1 MEPWTTGSA
10 IERATLTGYL
20 TPYKIAVLH
29 LIMMYCDGLIPMSF
43 RVAVMKSVLNFIDC
57 VQGVEEFKKSQ
68 TIDGNLTT
76 LKAEL
81 SEIPSSYGS
90 NDLYSSLL
98 IRLWKLRSLDDLHS
112 FFQHIGDY
120 LGSSSSGDQGTN
132 NNNDDDDH
140 HDGHAADGIEV
151 GIEGTTSFFQSRNME
166 GRGGMRKVKPSS
178 ILGSFLR
185 KCYLSFD
192 QLSFDQVAGIWQ
204 AFQNFRLSS
213 KVDWQ
218 AMEREI
224 DEDGG
229 EVEDDHMQMLVGVE
243 QAVIP
248 RTEKVFIS
256 SENLDDM
263 LEYQAER
270 LEKHSSVLPE
280 KMRQLLENLIA
291 ANQSLPS
298 SAHFV
303 RYLDACKNLDYERA
317 FEHLHRFY
325 DYTMDSRG
333 RTHYQYALFTLAVLQ
348 AQYQGSKEALK
359 AAQEAISVARE
370 NMDLACLTQILSWIH
385 SYLVNNPTVE
395 VPESLAIKEQ
405 ISQYLKTKSG
415 ETSEELHALSYQS
428 EVGQIV
434 CKGGSLVAAFEALT
448 KSLYIQISNGPTNTA
463 TKLNLAQSALW
474 NRCGNYTLADTY
486 IQFCSEDE
494 DGTVL
499 LQASIRNAQMVSV
512 RFFILFYA
520 NNPLLVVLAW

>member
-192 QLSFDQVAGIWQ
+192 QLSFDQV
-204 AFQNFRLSS
+204 
-213 KVDWQ
+213 
-218 AMEREI
+218 
-224 DEDGG
+224 
-229 EVEDDHMQMLVGVE
+229 
-243 QAVIP
+243 
-248 RTEKVFIS
+248 
-256 SENLDDM
+256 
-263 LEYQAER
+263 
-270 LEKHSSVLPE
+270 
-280 KMRQLLENLIA
+280 
-291 ANQSLPS
+291 
-298 SAHFV
+298 
-303 RYLDACKNLDYERA
+303 
-317 FEHLHRFY
+317 
-325 DYTMDSRG
+325 
-333 RTHYQYALFTLAVLQ
+333 
-348 AQYQGSKEALK
+348 
-359 AAQEAISVARE
+359 
-370 NMDLACLTQILSWIH
+370 
-385 SYLVNNPTVE
+385 
-395 VPESLAIKEQ
+395 PESGRPSKISDFPQRWIGKQWKEK
-405 ISQYLKTKSG
+405 LMKM
-415 ETSEELHALSYQS
+415 
-428 EVGQIV
+428 EV
-434 CKGGSLVAAFEALT
+434 
-448 KSLYIQISNGPTNTA
+448 
-463 TKLNLAQSALW
+463 
-474 NRCGNYTLADTY
+474 R
-486 IQFCSEDE
+486 
-494 DGTVL
+494 
-499 LQASIRNAQMVSV
+499 
-512 RFFILFYA
+512 
-520 NNPLLVVLAW
+520 